1 MGVPAGGLYGAESD
15 DEDSD
20 DGDDD
25 NTENAFSHLQSDPQV
40 LKLQDRIKFFRHRC
54 VASLGNN
61 MYQKAYDFL
70 KESNAEG
77 STPEEK
83 REGLI
88 QVLGEEWIGFWAILD
103 QVLFYEGMVDELN
116 LAAHEDTADDHD
128 ND

>member
-1 MGVPAGGLYGAESD
+1 MGVPVGGLYGAETDDDESDDD
-15 DEDSD
+15 DED
-20 DGDDD
+20 
-25 NTENAFSHLQSDPQV
+25 NENDLGPIQSDPQV

-77 STPEEK
+77 ASPEEK

-103 QVLFYEGMVDELN
+103 
-116 LAAHEDTADDHD
+116 
-128 ND
+128 